1 MELDKIY
8 RNRFSEK
15 EKRSKNIIWQTL
27 CSYYFQ
33 KFIKTSDTLLDL
45 GAGSC
50 EFINNIKSGIKI
62 AVDPN
67 KNVSKYAD
75 KSVRVYSC
83 GCNNLDFIDDN
94 SIDSVFIS
102 NLLEHLSSREEI
114 LKVLKASYRVL
125 KSEGIILILQPNIRF
140 AYREY
145 WDFFDHKI
153 PLSDRSLKE
162 ALEIADF
169 QPVKIIPKFLPYTTK
184 SVNHVPAP
192 IISLLVRLYLYMP
205 WLWFF
210 FGKQAFIVAKKQ

>member
-8 RNRFSEK
+8 RNRFSER
-15 EKRSKNIIWQTL
+15 ENRLKNIIWQTL

-153 PLSDRSLKE
+153 PLSDS
-162 ALEIADF
+162 
-169 QPVKIIPKFLPYTTK
+169 LPYTTK